1 MPVVCP
7 SKGTKMVRTRGSG
20 SLFKQSTSRVWWVK
34 YYRNGRPYRESTHTT
49 DRAKAKKFLGKR
61 LAEIATGTFMG
72 FEVERITIT
81 ELAEAFLRDYRV
93 NERRSLTDVQ
103 ARWKLH
109 LEPFFGSMRA
119 ASVTSD
125 LIARYVDE
133 RQQEKAANATINR
146 ELAALKRMFR
156 LGLSSTPPK
165 VYRVP
170 AFPHLQEDNVR
181 QGFLEDGQHE
191 KLVQGSDL
199 WFRAIVEVGRTYG
212 WRVSEL
218 VNLRVKQVNLLSR
231 TIRLEPGTTKNR
243 EGREVLMTK
252 AVYQLLSASING
264 KSPDDHVFTRE
275 DGKPVR
281 DFREQWKNACAAAG
295 VPDLLFHDLR
305 RTAARN
311 LRRAGVAEGVIMKI
325 GGWRTRSVFERYA
338 IVTQSDIK
346 DAVQKLEN
354 QDVAGEEETAEDK
367 PSRSQPN

>member
-1 MPVVCP
+1 MPVK
-7 SKGTKMVRTRGSG
+7 KGKMARTRGSG
-20 SLFKQSTSRVWWVK
+20 SLFKQSTSRIWWVK
-34 YYRNGRPYRESTHTT
+34 YYRSGRSYRESTHTT

-61 LAEIATGTFMG
+61 LAEIATGTFTG
-72 FEVERITIT
+72 LEVERITVA
-81 ELAEAFLRDYRV
+81 ELAEGFLRDYRV
-93 NERRSLTDVQ
+93 NERRSLDDVQ

-109 LEPFFGSMRA
+109 LQPFFGSMRA
-119 ASVTSD
+119 TSVTSD

-133 RQQEKAANATINR
+133 RQQKRAANATVNR
-146 ELAALKRMFR
+146 ELAALKRMYR
-156 LGLSSTPPK
+156 LGLASTPPK

-170 AFPHLQEDNVR
+170 SFPHLIEDNVR

-191 KLVQGSDL
+191 KLVKGSDL
-199 WFRAIVEVGRTYG
+199 WFRAIVEVGKTYG

-218 VNLRVKQVNLLSR
+218 VNLHVKQVDLLSR
-231 TIRLEPGTTKNR
+231 SIRLEPGTTKNR

-252 AVYQLLSASING
+252 AVYQLLSACVNG
-264 KSPDDHVFTRE
+264 KSPDDQVFVRP

-295 VPDLLFHDLR
+295 VPNLLFHDLR

-346 DAVQKLEN
+346 DAVQKLEA
-354 QDVAGEEETAEDK
+354 QDVAGEKETAEGK
-367 PSRSQPN
+367 PNRTSQPN